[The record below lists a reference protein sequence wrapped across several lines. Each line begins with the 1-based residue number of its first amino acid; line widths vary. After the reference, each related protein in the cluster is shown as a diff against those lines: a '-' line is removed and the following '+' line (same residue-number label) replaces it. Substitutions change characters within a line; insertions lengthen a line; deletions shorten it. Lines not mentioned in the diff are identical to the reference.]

1 MGCERDPARAILQA
15 EDREKADMR
24 RSIAL
29 ALGLMVGG
37 AAGAQTLRI
46 GQIAEQMG
54 TNDPHRAAATQDKAP
69 LSWAHDAL
77 LRFPPGSADP
87 ARIEPDL
94 AERFTRSPDGLT
106 YTFHLRSGV
115 RFHDGQPLE
124 AEDVVYSLRRAADR
138 ARSAFASDYAPVSA
152 IELVDPMTVRVVLR
166 APVAGAIGLF
176 ANYHGGQIVSRR
188 ADAGGQPP
196 GTGPFR
202 LERAASG
209 FARMVAFD
217 DHWRG
222 RPAIRAIEL
231 RFITSDA
238 TRELAYT
245 AGELDLIIGRREQR
259 WVERMRALPNTV
271 VEVFAPGEFR
281 TLLISRRSAP
291 LDDARVRRAIQH
303 AVDPQAIAR
312 FVGTDVAT
320 AWPSPVPIGY
330 LGATDDVPRFPPDLN
345 RARALLTEA
354 GHPNGVTIRAVVSS
368 NSAQLPIM
376 EVVQAQLRR
385 ANIRLEMEVV
395 EHATYHA
402 RIRQDLSQFTFY
414 GAARYPVADSYLTQF
429 YHSASAPGRPT
440 MSLNF
445 AHCDAADAEID
456 AARTE
461 PDEAKQMALWATAQ
475 RKILEAGCSVP
486 LYDLRQVWVRRTN
499 LDLGYRLEGALNLG
513 PAITHATTLR

>member
-1 MGCERDPARAILQA
+1 M
-15 EDREKADMR
+15 KA
-24 RSIAL
+24 AL
-29 ALGLMVGG
+29 AAAVALLV
-37 AAGAQTLRI
+37 AAGAQAQTLRI

-54 TNDPHRAAATQDKAP
+54 TNDPHRASATQDKAP
-69 LSWAHDAL
+69 LSWAHDGL

-94 AERFTRSPDGLT
+94 AESFTRSADGLS
-106 YTFHLRSGV
+106 YTFRLRQGV

-124 AEDVVYSLRRAADR
+124 AEDVAYSLRRAADPQ
-138 ARSAFASDYAPVSA
+138 RSAFASDYRPVA
-152 IELVDPMTVRVVLR
+152 AVEVVDPMTLRVTLR
-166 APVAGAIGLF
+166 APVAGALGLF

-188 ADAGGQPP
+188 ADAGGPP
-196 GTGPFR
+196 AGTGPFR
-202 LERAASG
+202 LERAGPGS
-209 FARMVAFD
+209 ARMVAFD
-217 DHWRG
+217 EHWRG

-259 WVERMRALPNTV
+259 WVERMRQLPNTV
-271 VEVFAPGEFR
+271 VEVFGPGEFR

-291 LDDARVRRAIQH
+291 LDDPRVRRAVQH

-312 FVGTDVAT
+312 FVGLDVAT
-320 AWPSPVPIGY
+320 PWPSPVPVGY
-330 LGATDDVPRFPPDLN
+330 LGATDDVPRFAPDVN
-345 RARALLTEA
+345 RARALLAEA

-376 EVVQAQLRR
+376 EVIQAQLRR
-385 ANIRLEMEVV
+385 ANIRLEMDVV

-402 RIRQDLSQFTFY
+402 RIRQDLSQLTFY
-414 GAARYPVADSYLTQF
+414 GAARFPVADSYLTQF

-456 AARTE
+456 AARAE
-461 PDEAKQMALWATAQ
+461 PDEARQMALWAAAQ

-486 LYDLRQVWVRRTN
+486 LYDLRQVWVRRAN
-499 LDLGYRLEGALNLG
+499 LELGYRLEGALNLG
-513 PAITHATTLR
+513 PAITHATAFR